1 MTKQSQ
7 IRRNNLPDNKL
18 HDKFDCF
25 FRFFN
30 YILWCLAIYTAK
42 YIGKKAAALALPFDF
57 LGFWGSPA
65 VLIFQVGYLKFVGIR

>member
-1 MTKQSQ
+1 
-7 IRRNNLPDNKL
+7 
-18 HDKFDCF
+18 
-25 FRFFN
+25 
-30 YILWCLAIYTAK
+30 LAIYTAK